1 MPSSTSEISKVVNTS
16 NVPENQNNNPILQI
30 NNRFVNNKMHFCEKK
45 FHTPFILAFMR
56 PGGPYGKTLTYPELN
71 AIIKRT
77 LLQNVGGFNGQCAQL

>member
-45 FHTPFILAFMR
+45 ISHAVYFGFYAPRGAVW
-56 PGGPYGKTLTYPELN
+56 K
-71 AIIKRT
+71 
-77 LLQNVGGFNGQCAQL
+77 NVDLS